1 MLIFLLTPPNSGTKI
16 HGGDLRSV
24 KTISGFIFSF
34 GASFSW
40 FQFIL
45 FTLSSDTRDVM
56 CHIDARLCT
65 RFPTT
70 LTNPFL
76 LTNPHLNHELHQ
88 EVARPGLTYLTYR
101 WGAKQGKGKTGHRQR
116 KRLCMRVY
124 VLITRSH
131 L

>member
-1 MLIFLLTPPNSGTKI
+1 MWMFLLTSPNSGAKI
-16 HGGDLRSV
+16 HGGDWRSG

-34 GASFSW
+34 GASFSS

-45 FTLSSDTRDVM
+45 STLSSDTRDVM
-56 CHIDARLCT
+56 CHMHARLCT

-70 LTNPFL
+70 LTNPFFP
-76 LTNPHLNHELHQ
+76 TNPHLNHELHQ
-88 EVARPGLTYLTYR
+88 GVAPPGLTYLTYR
-101 WGAKQGKGKTGHRQR
+101 WGAKQGKVKTEHRQS
-116 KRLCMRVY
+116 KRLCTRVY